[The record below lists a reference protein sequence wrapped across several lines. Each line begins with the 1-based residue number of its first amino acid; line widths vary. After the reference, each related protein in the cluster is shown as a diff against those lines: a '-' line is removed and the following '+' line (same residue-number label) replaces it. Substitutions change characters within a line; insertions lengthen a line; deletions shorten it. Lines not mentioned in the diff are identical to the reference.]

1 MLFIE
6 RSGTD
11 PYFNLAAEEYF
22 FRNYKEDDVIML
34 WRNMPSVIIGKHQ
47 NPYREIN
54 FSYVK
59 ENNLPV
65 IRRITGGGTVYHDP
79 GNINFTFIRSL
90 SAPYTI
96 DYDKFLQPVMTI
108 LNRLQIPCERS
119 GKSDL
124 TVHQRKISGN
134 SQHLFRNRVLH
145 HGTLLYSTDL
155 QNLHH
160 ALVNNSS
167 RYTDKS
173 IRSNPV
179 PVANISK
186 FLVDQPSVETFQQRL
201 AEEIIRSFSPIL
213 RVPLRASDEK
223 AIHALSAQKYQTWEW
238 NFGYSPSYQV
248 KVEFTAQG
256 NQIKAVIPVR
266 NGIVQ
271 KIHIFEPAPATRW
284 SELFKQMEG
293 LKHEEQSILQYLD
306 AHPELT
312 ATLEITH
319 QDFVR
324 ALF

>member
-11 PYFNLAAEEYF
+11 PFFNLAAEEYI

-47 NPYREIN
+47 IPYREIN
-54 FSYVK
+54 FRYIK
-59 ENNLPV
+59 ENNVPV
-65 IRRITGGGTVYHDP
+65 IRRISGGGTVYHDP

-90 SAPYTI
+90 SSAYKV
-96 DYDKFLQPVMTI
+96 DYDEFLQPVITI

-155 QNLHH
+155 ENLNN
-160 ALVNNSS
+160 ALANNTT

-179 PVANISK
+179 PVTNISK
-186 FLVDQPSVETFQQRL
+186 FLVDPPPVETFQERL
-201 AEEIIRSFSPIL
+201 TEEIISSFSPIL
-213 RVPLRASDEK
+213 RAPLSVSDEK
-223 AIHALSAQKYQTWEW
+223 AIYALSAQKYQTWEW

-248 KVEFTAQG
+248 NVEFPDNG
-256 NQIKAVIPVR
+256 KQIKAVIPVR

-271 KIHIFEPAPATRW
+271 KIHTFDPAQATRW
-284 SELFKQMEG
+284 SELFRQMEG
-293 LKHEEQSILQYLD
+293 LRHEEQSILQYLD
-306 AHPELT
+306 THPEL
-312 ATLEITH
+312 AANLEMTH
-319 QDFVR
+319 QDFVKE
-324 ALF
+324 LF